1 MKGCD
6 KMFKELGYTLNE
18 LDTRRKDYPGTI
30 ITEFRGKLSRKDVF
44 YNPQEDRDLILRI
57 LNNYKFSEY
66 NVSNMK
72 PNVLIIFN
80 DQEYVCTITGFRTN
94 DKRHKY
100 SNRLNKD
107 GYYDWIM
114 KDSYTVADIIKHT
127 TIKEF
132 LSERITIDVKQS
144 AFGKLCD
151 KYTYDITHG
160 MLTHKIYSTTPEN
173 VSDPYADSLSD
184 SFTRIFDKIFG

>member
-6 KMFKELGYTLNE
+6 KMFKELGHTLNE
-18 LDTRRKDYPGTI
+18 LDKRRKDYPGTI

-66 NVSNMK
+66 DVSNMK

-94 DKRHKY
+94 DKRHK
-100 SNRLNKD
+100 
-107 GYYDWIM
+107 
-114 KDSYTVADIIKHT
+114 
-127 TIKEF
+127 
-132 LSERITIDVKQS
+132 
-144 AFGKLCD
+144 
-151 KYTYDITHG
+151 
-160 MLTHKIYSTTPEN
+160 
-173 VSDPYADSLSD
+173 
-184 SFTRIFDKIFG
+184 